1 MSVRPPSKPVV
12 FVGIAT
18 ALSLLGDQVL
28 YSVLPVYF
36 DELGLA
42 PIEVGLILSVNR
54 WIRLITNHFAYRM
67 AERFRS
73 DLLFAVALLLGSLT
87 TAMYV
92 FTPLFTVLLVAR
104 LLWGL
109 AWSFIRHV
117 GVLDVMQGVPAEVSG
132 RTMGVYNG
140 ISRLGSVT
148 GLFGG
153 ALLVDLVGFSTAVL
167 AIACVS
173 VVAIPVGMKAKLSDR
188 PLPREPLEASSGTP
202 GVRMYAVIG
211 FSLGA
216 VGPGLVTATLGA
228 VLLDRLGATAFAV
241 SAATLTGAV
250 LAARYV
256 LDSLAAPWLG
266 GLSDRYGVRTIVVVF
281 MSLGG
286 VALLFAASV
295 YNVYVVSVLI
305 IVFFATGT
313 ALQAGVTGA
322 VSQLGAGPF
331 RHYITTMDFGAA
343 VGPLLGWW
351 LLDTI
356 GFDAAAIALG
366 GGIYLV
372 LALLVMSMR
381 SRLSL

>member
-73 DLLFAVALLLGSLT
+73 DLLFAVALLLGSFT
-87 TAMYV
+87 TAMYF
-92 FTPLFTVLLVAR
+92 FTSLFTVLFVAR

-167 AIACVS
+167 AIACIS
-173 VVAIPVGMKAKLSDR
+173 AVAIPVGMKAKLSDR
-188 PLPREPLEASSGTP
+188 PLPREQLEASWGTP

-211 FSLGA
+211 FALGA

-281 MSLGG
+281 TSLGG

-295 YNVYVVSVLI
+295 YNVYVVSVL
-305 IVFFATGT
+305 
-313 ALQAGVTGA
+313 
-322 VSQLGAGPF
+322 
-331 RHYITTMDFGAA
+331 
-343 VGPLLGWW
+343 
-351 LLDTI
+351 
-356 GFDAAAIALG
+356 
-366 GGIYLV
+366 
-372 LALLVMSMR
+372 
-381 SRLSL
+381 SLIHI

>member
-87 TAMYV
+87 TAMYF
-92 FTPLFTVLLVAR
+92 FTSLFTVLFVAR

-167 AIACVS
+167 AIACIS
-173 VVAIPVGMKAKLSDR
+173 AVAIPVGMKAKLSDR
-188 PLPREPLEASSGTP
+188 PLPREQLEASWGTP

-211 FSLGA
+211 FALGA

-256 LDSLAAPWLG
+256 LDSMAAPWLG

-281 MSLGG
+281 TSLGG

-322 VSQLGAGPF
+322 VSQLGSGPF

-351 LLDTI
+351 LLDTL

-381 SRLSL
+381 SRLSF

>member
-1 MSVRPPSKPVV
+1 MSHWRLVGNAGCSYVRSHWI
-12 FVGIAT
+12 FFGC
-18 ALSLLGDQVL
+18 
-28 YSVLPVYF
+28 
-36 DELGLA
+36 
-42 PIEVGLILSVNR
+42 R
-54 WIRLITNHFAYRM
+54 W
-67 AERFRS
+67 
-73 DLLFAVALLLGSLT
+73 
-87 TAMYV
+87 
-92 FTPLFTVLLVAR
+92 P
-104 LLWGL
+104 
-109 AWSFIRHV
+109 
-117 GVLDVMQGVPAEVSG
+117 
-132 RTMGVYNG
+132 
-140 ISRLGSVT
+140 
-148 GLFGG
+148 GLF
-153 ALLVDLVGFSTAVL
+153 
-167 AIACVS
+167 
-173 VVAIPVGMKAKLSDR
+173 
-188 PLPREPLEASSGTP
+188 
-202 GVRMYAVIG
+202 
-211 FSLGA
+211 
-216 VGPGLVTATLGA
+216 TATLGA

-351 LLDTI
+351 LLDTS
-356 GFDAAAIALG
+356 GLM
-366 GGIYLV
+366 LQQ
-372 LALLVMSMR
+372 LLWAVVSTWC
-381 SRLSL
+381 SLSW

>member
-87 TAMYV
+87 TAMYF
-92 FTPLFTVLLVAR
+92 FTSLFTVLIVAR

-153 ALLVDLVGFSTAVL
+153 ALLVDLVGFSTAIL
-167 AIACVS
+167 TIACIS

-188 PLPREPLEASSGTP
+188 PLPREQLGASWGTP

-211 FSLGA
+211 FALGA

-281 MSLGG
+281 TSLGG

-351 LLDTI
+351 LLDTL

-372 LALLVMSMR
+372 LALSVMSMR
-381 SRLSL
+381 SRLSF

>member
-42 PIEVGLILSVNR
+42 PIEVGLILSINR

-87 TAMYV
+87 TAMYF
-92 FTPLFTVLLVAR
+92 FTSLFTVLFVAR

-167 AIACVS
+167 AIACIS
-173 VVAIPVGMKAKLSDR
+173 AVAIPVGMKAKLSDR
-188 PLPREPLEASSGTP
+188 PLPREQLEASWGTP

-211 FSLGA
+211 FALGA

-266 GLSDRYGVRTIVVVF
+266 GLSDRYGVRTIVIVF
-281 MSLGG
+281 TSLGG

-351 LLDTI
+351 LLDTL

-381 SRLSL
+381 SRLLF

>member
-1 MSVRPPSKPVV
+1 
-12 FVGIAT
+12 
-18 ALSLLGDQVL
+18 
-28 YSVLPVYF
+28 
-36 DELGLA
+36 
-42 PIEVGLILSVNR
+42 
-54 WIRLITNHFAYRM
+54 
-67 AERFRS
+67 
-73 DLLFAVALLLGSLT
+73 
-87 TAMYV
+87 
-92 FTPLFTVLLVAR
+92 
-104 LLWGL
+104 
-109 AWSFIRHV
+109 
-117 GVLDVMQGVPAEVSG
+117 
-132 RTMGVYNG
+132 
-140 ISRLGSVT
+140 
-148 GLFGG
+148 
-153 ALLVDLVGFSTAVL
+153 
-167 AIACVS
+167 
-173 VVAIPVGMKAKLSDR
+173 
-188 PLPREPLEASSGTP
+188 
-202 GVRMYAVIG
+202 MYAVIG
-211 FSLGA
+211 FALGA

-256 LDSLAAPWLG
+256 LDSMAAPWLG

-281 MSLGG
+281 TSLGG

-295 YNVYVVSVLI
+295 YNVYVVSALI

-351 LLDTI
+351 LLDTL

-381 SRLSL
+381 SRLSF

>member
-202 GVRMYAVIG
+202 GVRMYAVFG
-211 FSLGA
+211 FS
-216 VGPGLVTATLGA
+216 
-228 VLLDRLGATAFAV
+228 AFAV

-322 VSQLGAGPF
+322 VSQLGSGPF

-343 VGPLLGWW
+343 AGPLLGWW
-351 LLDTI
+351 LLDTL

>member
-42 PIEVGLILSVNR
+42 PIEVGLILSINR

-73 DLLFAVALLLGSLT
+73 DLLFAVALLLGSFT
-87 TAMYV
+87 TAMYF
-92 FTPLFTVLLVAR
+92 FTSLFTVLFVAR

-167 AIACVS
+167 AIACIS
-173 VVAIPVGMKAKLSDR
+173 AVAIPVGMKAKLSDR
-188 PLPREPLEASSGTP
+188 PLPREQLEASWGTP

-211 FSLGA
+211 FALGA

-256 LDSLAAPWLG
+256 LDSMAAPWLG

-351 LLDTI
+351 LLDTL

-372 LALLVMSMR
+372 LALSVMSMR
-381 SRLSL
+381 SRLSF

>member
-73 DLLFAVALLLGSLT
+73 DLLFAVALLLGSFT
-87 TAMYV
+87 TAMYF
-92 FTPLFTVLLVAR
+92 FTSLFTVLFVAR

-167 AIACVS
+167 AIACIS
-173 VVAIPVGMKAKLSDR
+173 AVAIPVGMKAKLSDR
-188 PLPREPLEASSGTP
+188 PLPREQLEASWGTP

-211 FSLGA
+211 FALGA

-256 LDSLAAPWLG
+256 LDSMAAPWLG

-281 MSLGG
+281 TSLGG

-351 LLDTI
+351 LLDTL

-381 SRLSL
+381 SRLSF

>member
-42 PIEVGLILSVNR
+42 PIEVGLILSINR

-87 TAMYV
+87 TAMYF
-92 FTPLFTVLLVAR
+92 FTSLFTVLFVAR

-167 AIACVS
+167 AIACIS
-173 VVAIPVGMKAKLSDR
+173 AVAIPVGMKAKLSDR
-188 PLPREPLEASSGTP
+188 PLPREQLEASWGTP

-211 FSLGA
+211 FALGA

-281 MSLGG
+281 TSLGG

-351 LLDTI
+351 LLDTL

-381 SRLSL
+381 SRLLF

>member
-87 TAMYV
+87 TAMYF
-92 FTPLFTVLLVAR
+92 FTSLFTVLFVAR

-167 AIACVS
+167 AIACIS
-173 VVAIPVGMKAKLSDR
+173 AVAIPVGMKAKLSDR
-188 PLPREPLEASSGTP
+188 PLPREQLEASWGTP

-211 FSLGA
+211 FALGA

-281 MSLGG
+281 TSLGG

-295 YNVYVVSVLI
+295 YNVYVVSALI

-351 LLDTI
+351 LLDTL

-372 LALLVMSMR
+372 LALSVMSMR
-381 SRLSL
+381 SRLSF

>member
-202 GVRMYAVIG
+202 GVCMYAVIG

-351 LLDTI
+351 LLDTL

>member
-42 PIEVGLILSVNR
+42 PIEVGLILSINR

-87 TAMYV
+87 TAMYF
-92 FTPLFTVLLVAR
+92 FTSLFTVLFVAR

-167 AIACVS
+167 AIACIS
-173 VVAIPVGMKAKLSDR
+173 AVAIPVGMKAKLSDR
-188 PLPREPLEASSGTP
+188 PLPREQLEASWGTP

-211 FSLGA
+211 FALGA

-228 VLLDRLGATAFAV
+228 VLLDRMGATAFAV

-281 MSLGG
+281 TSLGG

-295 YNVYVVSVLI
+295 YNVYVVSALI

-343 VGPLLGWW
+343 AGPLLGWW
-351 LLDTI
+351 LLDTL

-372 LALLVMSMR
+372 LALSVMSMR
-381 SRLSL
+381 SRLSF

>member
-153 ALLVDLVGFSTAVL
+153 ALLVDLVGFSTAIL
-167 AIACVS
+167 TIACIS

-188 PLPREPLEASSGTP
+188 PLPREQLGASWGTP

-211 FSLGA
+211 FALGA

-266 GLSDRYGVRTIVVVF
+266 GLSDRYGVRTIVIVF
-281 MSLGG
+281 TSLGG

-295 YNVYVVSVLI
+295 HNVYAVSILI

-322 VSQLGAGPF
+322 VSQLGSGPF

-343 VGPLLGWW
+343 AGPLLGWW
-351 LLDTI
+351 LLDTL

-372 LALLVMSMR
+372 LALSVMSMR
-381 SRLSL
+381 SRLSF

>member
-73 DLLFAVALLLGSLT
+73 DLLFAVALLLGSFT
-87 TAMYV
+87 TAMYF
-92 FTPLFTVLLVAR
+92 FTSLFTVLFVAR

-167 AIACVS
+167 AIACIS

-188 PLPREPLEASSGTP
+188 PLPREQLEASRGTP
-202 GVRMYAVIG
+202 GIRMYSVIG
-211 FSLGA
+211 FALGA

-228 VLLDRLGATAFAV
+228 VLLDRLGAAAFAV

-266 GLSDRYGVRTIVVVF
+266 GLSDRYGVRTIVIVF
-281 MSLGG
+281 TSLGG

-295 YNVYVVSVLI
+295 HNVYAVSILI

-313 ALQAGVTGA
+313 ALQAGGTGA
-322 VSQLGAGPF
+322 VSQLGSGPF

-343 VGPLLGWW
+343 AGPLLGWW
-351 LLDTI
+351 LLDTL

-372 LALLVMSMR
+372 LALSVMSMR
-381 SRLSL
+381 SRLSF

>member
-73 DLLFAVALLLGSLT
+73 DLLFAVALLLGSFT
-87 TAMYV
+87 TAMYF
-92 FTPLFTVLLVAR
+92 FTSLFSVLFVAR

-153 ALLVDLVGFSTAVL
+153 ALLVDLVGFSTAIL
-167 AIACVS
+167 TIACIS

-188 PLPREPLEASSGTP
+188 PLPREQLGASWGTP

-211 FSLGA
+211 FALGA

-228 VLLDRLGATAFAV
+228 VLLDRLGATAFAL

-322 VSQLGAGPF
+322 VSQLGSGPF

-343 VGPLLGWW
+343 AGPLLGWW
-351 LLDTI
+351 LLDTL

-372 LALLVMSMR
+372 LALWVMSMR
-381 SRLSL
+381 SRLPF